1 MGESAPVKGE
11 GAVGQVQDLPL
22 REEARNILVHKQ
34 AEDSVEQVQGLPLQ
48 ESERERLLAA
58 LERRNVQL
66 QTAAEVSRIASSIL
80 DVDVLLER
88 SVNLI
93 REYFGFYYVGLFL
106 ADWEETSAVLRAA
119 TGEAGQ
125 AMLARGHRLEMGG
138 QSMIGQ
144 CIARK
149 QARIALDVEQEDLRF
164 KNPWLP
170 DTRSEIAL
178 PLISRDQ
185 VLGALTV
192 QSKIE
197 AAFSEEDVAVLQT
210 MADQLANA
218 IANARQF
225 RMIERARAETEEQ
238 ARRQALLSEM
248 SRQLDDAAD
257 FYEILDIAAT
267 QIGQI
272 FAADRASVALLTP
285 AGESFEVFAL
295 HGEEGAVPVET
306 RVRAEGSE
314 MEAAVQERRL
324 ILECDDQRSQLGDI
338 RAFMVAPLLVG
349 RRAIGTLNVGSKRP
363 NAYTPHDGNLLL
375 QAASLLS
382 SAIENRRLF
391 EQTQQQLA
399 DLTMI
404 QKTVSGLAAAFTFD
418 EAIDVLLPQVARVV
432 QADVVSM
439 FLIEGPSMRR
449 MAVYPAGEGDD
460 VQIGQV
466 VSIDDYPLTKQVIE
480 TRRLLALV
488 TDDPRLQDHA
498 RQAFEAAGITASAT
512 IPLVGRQGV
521 LGTLAL
527 GLRQPGRVF
536 TEHQLSVL
544 QTLADQA
551 TLAFEKA
558 RLFEE
563 TQQQVKELSML
574 FETSR
579 ALSSALLGA
588 GEIAEIIA
596 RQLVG
601 LGKLECSLS
610 LIQPDGDSLQTLA
623 DLFVE
628 EDGTVRLSDYAETIR
643 LSEYPATAWVIETLQ
658 PLVVQ
663 ASDPQ
668 ADPAELAYMRK
679 YGVETLVIVPLVVK
693 GQAIGVMEVESG
705 EERHYTWGQINLM
718 RTLASQAAIA
728 IQNTHLF
735 QQTQAALEKAQSL
748 HQQYLRES
756 WQGYLDARGRADQ
769 PVYVYD
775 RAQIVHAPDLHSPEI
790 DQALARKELIRGS
803 ESEGTGQVVAVPIS
817 LRGQPVGALAIE
829 SVQDGRPWGE
839 EEIALIEA
847 VATQLALAIENARL
861 FEFTQSR
868 ARRERLIRDIT
879 DKIRGATDLDAILQT
894 TVRELGKVLGTSR
907 VAIRLGTE
915 AELTLPSDRVGRA
928 DARPAL
934 TVRQAHRDGHVEG
947 PAPT

>member
-1 MGESAPVKGE
+1 MAESVPVKGE
-11 GAVGQVQDLPL
+11 GAVGQVQ
-22 REEARNILVHKQ
+22 
-34 AEDSVEQVQGLPLQ
+34 GLSLQ
-48 ESERERLLAA
+48 QSERERLLAA

-106 ADWEETSAVLRAA
+106 TDWEENSAVLRAA
-119 TGEAGQ
+119 TGEAGR
-125 AMLARGHRLEMGG
+125 AMLAQGHRLTMGG

-225 RMIERARAETEEQ
+225 RMVEQARAETEEQ

-248 SRQLDDAAD
+248 SRQLNDAAD
-257 FYEILDIAAT
+257 LGEILDIAAT

-324 ILECDDQRSQLGDI
+324 ILEFDDQRSQLGGI

-375 QAASLLS
+375 HAASLLS

-418 EAIDVLLPQVARVV
+418 EAIDVLLPQVIRFV
-432 QADVVSM
+432 QADVVSV

-449 MAVYPAGEGDD
+449 MAVYPADEG
-460 VQIGQV
+460 VQIGQI
-466 VSIDDYPLTKQVIE
+466 VSIDDYPLTKRVIE

-536 TEHQLSVL
+536 TEHELSML

-579 ALSSALLGA
+579 ALSSALLGPE
-588 GEIAEIIA
+588 EIAEIIA

-601 LGKLECSLS
+601 LGELECSLS

-623 DLFVE
+623 DLYVE
-628 EDGTVRLSDYAETIR
+628 EDGTVRSGDYDETIR
-643 LSEYPATAWVIETLQ
+643 LSEYPATAGVIETLQ
-658 PLVVQ
+658 PMVVQ

-668 ADPAELAYMRK
+668 ADPMELAYMRK
-679 YGVETLVIVPLVVK
+679 YGVETLAIVPLVVK
-693 GQAIGVMEVESG
+693 GQAIGVMEVESW

-728 IQNTHLF
+728 IQNTQLF
-735 QQTQAALEKAQSL
+735 QQAQAALEKAQSL
-748 HQQYLRES
+748 HRQYLRES
-756 WQGYLDARGRADQ
+756 WQGYLEARGRADQ
-769 PVYVYD
+769 PVYLYD
-775 RAQIVHAPDLHSPEI
+775 RAQIVHAPDLDFPEI
-790 DQALARKELIRGS
+790 DQALARKELIRNS
-803 ESEGTGQVVAVPIS
+803 ESGETGQVVTVPLS
-817 LRGQPVGALAIE
+817 LRGQPIGALAVE
-829 SVQDGRPWGE
+829 SVQDGQPWGE

-868 ARRERLIRDIT
+868 ARRERLIRGIT

-894 TVRELGKVLGTSR
+894 TVVELGKVLGTSR

-915 AELTLPSDRVGRA
+915 AELTLASNRA
-928 DARPAL
+928 GQDL
-934 TVRQAHRDGHVEG
+934 S
-947 PAPT
+947 

>member
-1 MGESAPVKGE
+1 MGESMPVKGE

-22 REEARNILVHKQ
+22 REEARVILARKQ
-34 AEDSVEQVQGLPLQ
+34 AEDSVERVQDLPLQ
-48 ESERERLLAA
+48 ESERGMLLAA

-88 SVNLI
+88 SVSLI

-106 ADWEETSAVLRAA
+106 ANWEENSAVLRAA
-119 TGEAGQ
+119 TGAAGQ

-178 PLISRDQ
+178 PLVSRDQ

-192 QSKIE
+192 QSKIG

-210 MADQLANA
+210 VADQLANA

-225 RMIERARAETEEQ
+225 RMIEEARAETEEH

-248 SRQLDDAAD
+248 SRQLNDAAD
-257 FYEILDIAAT
+257 LYEILDIAAT
-267 QIGQI
+267 QIGRI

-295 HGEEGAVPVET
+295 HGEEGAAPVET

-314 MEAAVQERRL
+314 METAVRERRL
-324 ILECDDQRSQLGDI
+324 ILEFDDQRSQLGDI
-338 RAFMVAPLLVG
+338 RAFMVAPLLVS

-363 NAYTPHDGNLLL
+363 NVYTPHDGNLLL

-404 QKTVSGLAAAFTFD
+404 QKTVSELAEAFTLD
-418 EAIDVLLPQVARVV
+418 EAINVLLPQVTGVV

-449 MAVYPAGEGDD
+449 MAVYPVGEGDD

-536 TEHQLSVL
+536 TEHELSML

-574 FETSR
+574 FETSQ
-579 ALSSALLGA
+579 ALSSALLGPE
-588 GEIAEIIA
+588 GIAEIIA

-601 LGKLECSLS
+601 LGKMECSFS

-623 DLFVE
+623 DLYVE
-628 EDGTVRLSDYAETIR
+628 EDGTVRLSDYDETIR

-658 PLVVQ
+658 PLAVQ

-735 QQTQAALEKAQSL
+735 QQAQSALEKAQSL

-756 WQGYLDARGRADQ
+756 WQGYLEARGRADQ

-775 RAQIVHAPDLHSPEI
+775 RAQIVHAPDLDSPEI

-817 LRGQPVGALAIE
+817 LRGQPIGALAIE
-829 SVQDGRPWGE
+829 SVQDGRLWGE

-894 TVRELGKVLGTSR
+894 TVVELGKVLGTSR

-915 AELTLPSDRVGRA
+915 AELTLPSDRAGRA
-928 DARPAL
+928 GARPA
-934 TVRQAHRDGHVEG
+934 
-947 PAPT
+947 PT